1 MLDLESILAEWK
13 EDSKID
19 ISTLAECSK
28 NTPEL
33 HAKYLEYHAQ
43 TRLRLKKAEFKQKEL
58 LKDKYLY
65 YEGKMSKEDIETR
78 GWAFDPYDGLNVNT
92 KNFKEY
98 YYDTDKEIQDSEL
111 KIQYLKTII
120 DTLVEIIDN
129 LKWRHQTISNII
141 KWRAFD
147 AGM

>member
-58 LKDKYLY
+58 LKHRLINIVLLI
-65 YEGKMSKEDIETR
+65 G
-78 GWAFDPYDGLNVNT
+78 
-92 KNFKEY
+92 
-98 YYDTDKEIQDSEL
+98 
-111 KIQYLKTII
+111 II
-120 DTLVEIIDN
+120 IGYILGHLFPV
-129 LKWRHQTISNII
+129 
-141 KWRAFD
+141 
-147 AGM
+147 

>member
-43 TRLRLKKAEFKQKEL
+43 TRLRLKKAEFKQK
-58 LKDKYLY
+58 
-65 YEGKMSKEDIETR
+65 
-78 GWAFDPYDGLNVNT
+78 
-92 KNFKEY
+92 
-98 YYDTDKEIQDSEL
+98 
-111 KIQYLKTII
+111 
-120 DTLVEIIDN
+120 
-129 LKWRHQTISNII
+129 
-141 KWRAFD
+141 
-147 AGM
+147 